1 MSFLENFHQQRI
13 MVFGDIIADIY
24 EFGTIH
30 RLSREAPV
38 PIVEFDSE
46 RMVPGGAGN
55 VATNIAALKG
65 QVVPVSLIGE
75 DEASRLL
82 LQCLA
87 EHDITTKGILQSSDM
102 AITTKRRVL
111 AQGIHTVRQQVI
123 RLDRLPR
130 KAAGERDLAVLMERF
145 NRLISEVDAVVISD
159 YNLPIIP
166 RSFYKAITDS
176 VKEHRKITIV
186 DSRRSLLEFKGVTL
200 LTPNRE
206 EAEEIVGRQLDNQ
219 SALEYAGRTILERT
233 ECKYLLITLGDQGM
247 ALFQQDQPMVLIPVF
262 NRQEVFDV
270 SGAGDTVV
278 AAVTLGLLSGLPAP
292 NAARLAN
299 IAAGLVVRKLGTAT
313 VSLDELAETLSL
325 HPDLEAQLEMAI
337 L

>member
-1 MSFLENFHQQRI
+1 MDFLETFHQQHI

-55 VATNIAALKG
+55 VAANIAALDGKAI
-65 QVVPVSLIGE
+65 PVSIIGN
-75 DEASRLL
+75 DETSRLL
-82 LQCLA
+82 LQCLQ
-87 EHDITTKGILQSSDM
+87 EHHIETLGILQSNETVV
-102 AITTKRRVL
+102 TTKRRVL
-111 AQGIHTVRQQVI
+111 AQGTHTVRQQVI
-123 RLDRLPR
+123 RLDRIPR
-130 KAAGERDLAVLMERF
+130 KAAGERDLALLMERYTK
-145 NRLISEVDAVVISD
+145 LLDQVQAVVISD
-159 YNLPIIP
+159 YHLPIIP
-166 RSFYKAITDS
+166 RELYRTVTDLAR
-176 VKEHRKITIV
+176 VHKKIVVV
-186 DSRRSLLEFKGVTL
+186 DSRRSILDFRGVTL

-206 EAEEIVGRQLDNQ
+206 EAEEAVGRVLN
-219 SALEYAGRTILERT
+219 SEAALEYAGRTIQERT
-233 ECKYLLITLGDQGM
+233 ECEYLLITLGDEGM
-247 ALFQQDQPMVLIPVF
+247 ALFRRDKPMIHIPVF
-262 NRQEVFDV
+262 NKQEVFDV

-313 VSLDELAETLSL
+313 ISWSELAETLRL
-325 HPDLEAQLEMAI
+325 HPELESEMQI
-337 L
+337 SLV